1 MDIARWMAE
10 YLDKLRETFGAER
23 LVCVGLQGS
32 QAQGEA
38 GPESDIDAVLILDR
52 AEGEDLL
59 RYRAALEQMPQREKI
74 CGFVSGRRELACWE
88 RGDLFSFYYDTVP
101 FYGSLDF
108 IGETLTPA
116 DARRAVHNGECALY
130 HACAHNLVHAHS
142 GEVLSQLQK
151 SLFFTL
157 RALHFCRTGTFLRR
171 RGELLPALPEEE
183 RALLRGAGT
192 LEEAS
197 AALLGW
203 CGRTMAACTG
213 EDGALFWE
221 KAWKSAPEC
230 GMIDK
235 TLDPSVS

>member
-32 QAQGEA
+32 QARGEA

-59 RYRAALEQMPQREKI
+59 RYRAALEQLPQREKI

-116 DARRAVHNGECALY
+116 DARRAVHNGVCALY

-171 RGELLPALPEEE
+171 RGSCSRRCRRRSGPCSGERGRWRGRRRPSWTGAPGLWPPAP
-183 RALLRGAGT
+183 
-192 LEEAS
+192 
-197 AALLGW
+197 
-203 CGRTMAACTG
+203 GRTARFFG
-213 EDGALFWE
+213 KRRGN
-221 KAWKSAPEC
+221 PRR
-230 GMIDK
+230 
-235 TLDPSVS
+235 SVV